1 MMLVRQDARPVIVT
15 GDFKDV
21 SWSSTMHQLTQCGEL
36 HDVSEGRCLYNTF
49 NAHSALARWP
59 LDHFFVSEP
68 FQVVALK
75 RLPDVGS
82 DHFPLYIELA
92 LPHE

>member
-15 GDFKDV
+15 GDFKDA

-49 NAHSALARWP
+49 NAHSALAR
-59 LDHFFVSEP
+59 
-68 FQVVALK
+68 
-75 RLPDVGS
+75 
-82 DHFPLYIELA
+82 
-92 LPHE
+92 